1 MVQLMRD
8 DAFAAASGGS
18 RAGFF
23 NSETTIAGLAFER
36 AWRMIQISREPI
48 LAGYGSLPDSE
59 RLARLIFDLAKQGER
74 NPNRLRDRTLAV
86 LLPSTL

>member
-1 MVQLMRD
+1 MPDNV
-8 DAFAAASGGS
+8 FAAASGGA

-48 LAGYGSLPDSE
+48 LAEYGSLADPE

-74 NPNRLRDRTLAV
+74 NPNRLRDRALAV

>member
-1 MVQLMRD
+1 MPD
-8 DAFAAASGGS
+8 DVFAAASGGS

-48 LAGYGSLPDSE
+48 LAEYGSLPDPE
-59 RLARLIFDLAKQGER
+59 RLARLIFDLAQQGER
-74 NPNRLRDRTLAV
+74 NPNRLRDRALAV
-86 LLPSTL
+86 LLPPTL

>member
-1 MVQLMRD
+1 MPD
-8 DAFAAASGGS
+8 NAFAAANGGS
-18 RAGFF
+18 LAGFF

-48 LAGYGSLPDSE
+48 LAEYGSLPDPE

-74 NPNRLRDRTLAV
+74 NPNRLRDRALAV
-86 LLPSTL
+86 LLPPTL